1 VITITPLAAREPY
14 KDAAAA
20 SLITVIDSI
29 SLLFKVANTLVPVL
43 LYPSPVFGVL
53 KALIFPDCTGVPS
66 ITYKGSFPAFMEPIP
81 RIRTDVVAPGAP
93 ENELICTPGIEPA
106 SLSSMAIVGISCN
119 FSVAIV
125 DAAPVKVD
133 FLKVPYPVTTTSSR
147 TSVSGFNIIF
157 TTGLIATS
165 AVCIPMYEICKVF
178 AELQLYHNFFIIRVL

>member
-1 VITITPLAAREPY
+1 MITITPLAAREPY

-66 ITYKGSFPAFMEPIP
+66 IT
-81 RIRTDVVAPGAP
+81 DVVAPGAP

-119 FSVAIV
+119 FSVGIV

-147 TSVSGFNIIF
+147 TSVSGLHTNIRN
-157 TTGLIATS
+157 
-165 AVCIPMYEICKVF
+165 
-178 AELQLYHNFFIIRVL
+178 LQSLCRTWYTR